1 MRLIPLA
8 AALSILAAPALA
20 QETPAA
26 PAPAQAAPTASLG
39 VTPEAVSDWLKSVG
53 AIVGETQENA
63 GRRYIPANDGR
74 LDWMLWFYT
83 CKTELCDDI
92 QFSSIFTS
100 AQITQ
105 EKVNDWNRDNRFI
118 KAFYIAPVGDIPARA
133 VAQYDVLLT
142 TTGVQQIN
150 DVTAT
155 WVEQLDKFATAMGF
169 STAAPTAA
177 PAPAQ

>member
-26 PAPAQAAPTASLG
+26 PAPAQAAGIGDAPSA
-39 VTPEAVSDWLKSVG
+39 ASDWLKSIG
-53 AIVGETQENA
+53 AIVGETQEVA
-63 GRRYIPANDGR
+63 GRRFIPVNDGR
-74 LDWMLWFYT
+74 LDWTLWFYT
-83 CKTELCDDI
+83 CGAELCDDI

-100 AQITQ
+100 AQITP
-105 EKVNDWNRDNRFI
+105 EKINDWNRDNRFI
-118 KAFYIAPVGDIPARA
+118 KAFYIAPVGDTPARA

-142 TTGVQQIN
+142 TTGVEQIN
-150 DVTAT
+150 DPTAT
-155 WVEQLDKFATAMGF
+155 WANQLDKFANAMGF

-177 PAPAQ
+177 PVPAPAQ

>member
-26 PAPAQAAPTASLG
+26 PAPAQAAGIG
-39 VTPEAVSDWLKSVG
+39 VAPSAASDWLKSIG
-53 AIVGETQENA
+53 AIVGETQEAA
-63 GRRYIPANDGR
+63 GRRFIPVNDGR
-74 LDWMLWFYT
+74 LDWTLWFYT
-83 CKTELCDDI
+83 CGPELCDDI

-100 AQITQ
+100 AQITP
-105 EKVNDWNRDNRFI
+105 EKINDWNRDNRFI
-118 KAFYIAPVGDIPARA
+118 KAFYIAPTADTPARA

-142 TTGVQQIN
+142 TTGIAQIN

-155 WVEQLDKFATAMGF
+155 WANQLDKFATAMGF
-169 STAAPTAA
+169 TTPASGAAAA
-177 PAPAQ
+177 PAQ